1 MPLLE
6 LLTSFNFI
14 EMVSVTANNDAE
26 LQTMEDKILKLNGE
40 IDSYIQKLRNQQ
52 AYYRS
57 CTL

>member
-6 LLTSFNFI
+6 LLTSFNFL

>member
-1 MPLLE
+1 MMLE
-6 LLTSFNFI
+6 LFTIFNFI

-26 LQTMEDKILKLNGE
+26 LQMMEDKILKLNGE